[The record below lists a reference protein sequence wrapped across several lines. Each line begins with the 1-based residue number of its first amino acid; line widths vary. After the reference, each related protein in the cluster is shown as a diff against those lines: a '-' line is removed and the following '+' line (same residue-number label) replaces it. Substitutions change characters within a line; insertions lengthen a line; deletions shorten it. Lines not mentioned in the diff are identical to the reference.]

1 MSDTRG
7 EAEQLGPPVDL
18 LDDLFGSARAHAATG
33 DSRMWVDDLERVLAV
48 AWDLM
53 TTEQKLRFRAYPDI
67 LALVEVAGASPLP
80 L

>member
-18 LDDLFGSARAHAATG
+18 LDDLLGSARAHAATG

-48 AWDLM
+48 AWDLV
-53 TTEQKLRFRAYPDI
+53 TTEQKLRFSAHPDI
-67 LALVEVAGASPLP
+67 LALVEMAGASPHP